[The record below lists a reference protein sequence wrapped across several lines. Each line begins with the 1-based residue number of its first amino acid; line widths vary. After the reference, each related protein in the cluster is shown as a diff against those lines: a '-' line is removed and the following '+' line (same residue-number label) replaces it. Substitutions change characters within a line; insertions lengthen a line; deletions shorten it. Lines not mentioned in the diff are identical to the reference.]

1 MKEKITNLLEKTS
14 DINDDELNSHF
25 LNYICVLISGYLEI
39 ELDKIIKEYRK
50 SNHCNSHEC
59 KDTIQSM
66 GKIHNA
72 KWCAMRPVFM
82 NIDDKI
88 LNELRGTTQDFGLTI
103 ASIDNIV
110 KTRHKVAHGKDVTN
124 LTREILSADLNN
136 INSFVNKLQ
145 EIFRKL

>member
-25 LNYICVLISGYLEI
+25 LNYICVLISGYLET

-66 GKIHNA
+66 RKIHNA

-88 LNELRGTTQDFGLTI
+88 LNELKGTTQYFELTI

-136 INSFVNKLQ
+136 INSFINKLQ
-145 EIFRKL
+145 EIFKNL